1 METAFWKKCSTCK
14 KPLSFG
20 EPYQACSVSTCNHSR
35 TGLQFCS
42 VSCWSAHV
50 PILRHREAWAIE
62 KTAPSVDEARK
73 LEIAS
78 SGAGTS
84 GSGNAASGLPPATSA
99 PGGPSSPGEA
109 AAPRRIIPS
118 STPAPSANASL
129 NPSSGDD
136 VLVVASKLK
145 AYIRGRSDMN
155 TAADVMDILSKKL
168 RKLADEAI
176 VRARNDGRK
185 TVMARDF

>member
-1 METAFWKKCSTCK
+1 MEPTFWKKCSTCK
-14 KPLSFG
+14 KPLPFG
-20 EPYQACSVSTCNHSR
+20 EPYQACSVSTCTHSR

-62 KTAPSVDEARK
+62 KMAPSVDEARK
-73 LEIAS
+73 LETT
-78 SGAGTS
+78 SGAGS
-84 GSGNAASGLPPATSA
+84 AGGSSETSA
-99 PGGPSSPGEA
+99 SAAGTAPSSDAHPSGD

-118 STPAPSANASL
+118 SSPVAAANASL
-129 NPSSGDD
+129 NPASSDD
-136 VLVVASKLK
+136 VLVVVSKLK
-145 AYIRGRSDMN
+145 AYIRERSDMS
-155 TAADVMDILSKKL
+155 TSADVIDILSKKL
-168 RKLADEAI
+168 RKMADEAI

>member
-1 METAFWKKCSTCK
+1 METTFWKKCSTCK
-14 KPLSFG
+14 KPLPFG
-20 EPYQACSVSTCNHSR
+20 EPYQACSVSTCTHSR

-62 KTAPSVDEARK
+62 KMAPSVDEARK
-73 LEIAS
+73 LEAS
-78 SGAGTS
+78 SGAGSAGGNSASSSATAPS
-84 GSGNAASGLPPATSA
+84 GSSTQASGEAT
-99 PGGPSSPGEA
+99 
-109 AAPRRIIPS
+109 APRRIIPS
-118 STPAPSANASL
+118 STPAPSANAAL
-129 NPSSGDD
+129 NPASSDD
-136 VLVVASKLK
+136 VLVVVSKLK
-145 AYIRGRSDMN
+145 AYIRERSDMS
-155 TAADVMDILSKKL
+155 TSADVIDVLSKKL